1 MSAAAQEITGNPV
14 MQLRSIPPERAALS
28 TRLLG
33 CGEYLLHQDGEARLE
48 LRADVAQHVPHAT
61 TVELGHA
68 HGRIRLVLTAEHG
81 SAAIGD
87 RTWHDFDG
95 DARLLAWALAYE
107 RLLTQLADVLGS
119 PLLPVELLPA
129 PGAAADLWHW
139 VGFEHAHGERASS
152 SGLLG
157 LDRAMMEALA
167 AAPGWVREDSSATA
181 SRRDA
186 VPLPCHV
193 SLAPL
198 WLPAAGLR
206 GLEPGDVLLAGH
218 RDAVLATLRLCAC
231 TGVPSIDHRHAWL
244 AACGSEGLA
253 ITRPL
258 TEAEL
263 RNDAMTE
270 DTSIEPTPDEDSAP
284 DETDVRDTIPVRVD
298 VVLEALQ
305 LSLGELAGL
314 GAGQVLSLAQPVD
327 NATVSLRANGRVIG
341 SGELVSLG
349 ELLGVKI
356 TRIGGDNGFQ

>member
-1 MSAAAQEITGNPV
+1 MSAAATETTGKPA

-33 CGEYLLHQDGEARLE
+33 CGEYLLHQDGDARLE
-48 LRADVAQHVPHAT
+48 LRADVAQQVPHAT

-68 HGRIRLVLTAEHG
+68 HGRIRLVLAAEHG

-87 RTWHDFDG
+87 RTWHDFSG
-95 DARLLAWALAYE
+95 DARLLAWAIAYE

-119 PLLPVELLPA
+119 PLLPLELQPA

-139 VGFEHAHGERASS
+139 VGFEHAHGEHASA

-167 AAPGWVREDSSATA
+167 AAPGWVREDASTTS

-198 WLPAAGLR
+198 WLPAAGLG
-206 GLEPGDVLLAGH
+206 GLEPGDVLLAGR

-231 TGVPSIDHRHAWL
+231 SGVPSIDHRYAWL

-258 TEAEL
+258 TEVEL
-263 RNDAMTE
+263 RNDAMTD
-270 DTSIEPTPDEDSAP
+270 DTSIEPTPGEP
-284 DETDVRDTIPVRVD
+284 GDVRETIPVRVD
-298 VVLEALQ
+298 VVLETLQ
-305 LSLGELAGL
+305 LSLGELARL
-314 GAGQVLSLAQPVD
+314 GAGQVLNLGQPVD
-327 NATVSLRANGRVIG
+327 SATVSLRANGRVVG

-356 TRIGGDNGFQ
+356 TRIGGDSGFQ